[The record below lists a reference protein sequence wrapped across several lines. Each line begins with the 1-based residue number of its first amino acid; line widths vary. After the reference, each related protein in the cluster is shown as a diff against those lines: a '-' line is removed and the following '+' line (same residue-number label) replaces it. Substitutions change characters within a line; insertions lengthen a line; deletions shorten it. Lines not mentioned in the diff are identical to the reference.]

1 MEKSVKN
8 MINEHKQLVIRIA
21 ELDEFVYSNPKADEI
36 SRADFANMCLQLKA
50 MRNYEEALA
59 ARLGN
64 QGVRFIDG
72 KYVTIVD
79 EITPEDTN
87 KDKDGKA
94 NKEKSE
100 SAKD

>member
-59 ARLGN
+59 ARLSNKGIN
-64 QGVRFIDG
+64 FVDG
-72 KYVTIVD
+72 KYITIVD
-79 EITPEDTN
+79 EITQEDA
-87 KDKDGKA
+87 DKEKGEEADD
-94 NKEKSE
+94 KEKSE
-100 SAKD
+100 LSK